1 MFGHFNQDELTAAVQ
16 GKITAYHQEAA
27 LRSQLP
33 RQSVRYQIAQQLR
46 AWAEALEP
54 SSSPSSAHRRLRRV

>member
-16 GKITAYHQEAA
+16 DKITAYRQEAA

-46 AWAEALEP
+46 AWAEVLEP
-54 SSSPSSAHRRLRRV
+54 ATSPSSAHRRLRRV